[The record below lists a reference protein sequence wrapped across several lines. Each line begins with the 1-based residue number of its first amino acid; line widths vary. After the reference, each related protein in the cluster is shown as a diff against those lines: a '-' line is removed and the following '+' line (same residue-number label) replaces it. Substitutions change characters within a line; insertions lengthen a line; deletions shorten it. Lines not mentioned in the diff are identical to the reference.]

1 MRPNPPQSTAPAAGG
16 CLLAL
21 GLIGGAVAGVF
32 YGQTTLGVLIGGAG
46 GAIAAMIIFLIDR
59 RR

>member
-21 GLIGGAVAGVF
+21 GLIGGAMAGII
-32 YGQTTLGVLIGGAG
+32 YGQTTLGILIGGIG
-46 GAIAAMIIFLIDR
+46 GAIAATIIFLIDR

>member
-21 GLIGGAVAGVF
+21 GVIGGAIAGIILH
-32 YGQTTLGVLIGGAG
+32 QTSLGIVLGIAG
-46 GAIAAMIIFLIDR
+46 GAIAATIVFVIDR

>member
-21 GLIGGAVAGVF
+21 GLIGGAVAGVV
-32 YGQTTLGVLIGGAG
+32 YGQTTLGILIGGAG
-46 GAIAAMIIFLIDR
+46 GAIAAVIVFLIDR

>member
-21 GLIGGAVAGVF
+21 GLIGGAVAGVL
-32 YGQTTLGVLIGGAG
+32 YGQTTLGVLTGVGN
-46 GAIAAMIIFLIDR
+46 
-59 RR
+59 

>member
-21 GLIGGAVAGVF
+21 GVIGGTIAGIILH
-32 YGQTTLGVLIGGAG
+32 QTSMGIMLGIAG
-46 GAIAAMIIFLIDR
+46 GAIAATIIFLIDHR
-59 RR
+59 R

>member
-1 MRPNPPQSTAPAAGG
+1 MRPNPPQSNAPAAGG

-21 GLIGGAVAGVF
+21 GLIGGAVAGMI
-32 YGQTTLGVLIGGAG
+32 YGQASAGLILGGIG
-46 GAIAAMIIFLIDR
+46 GAIAAIIVFLIDR

>member
-21 GLIGGAVAGVF
+21 GLIGGAVVGVL

>member
-21 GLIGGAVAGVF
+21 GVI
-32 YGQTTLGVLIGGAG
+32 G
-46 GAIAAMIIFLIDR
+46 GAIAGVILHQTSLGIVLGIAGGAAVATIVFLIDR

>member
-1 MRPNPPQSTAPAAGG
+1 MRPNPPKSTAPAAGG

-21 GLIGGAVAGVF
+21 GVFGGTVVGIILH
-32 YGQTTLGVLIGGAG
+32 QTSLGIMLGVAG
-46 GAIAAMIIFLIDR
+46 GAIAATIVFLIDR

>member
-21 GLIGGAVAGVF
+21 GVLGGAVAGIMLHQTSLGILFGAIGGAVAATIV
-32 YGQTTLGVLIGGAG
+32 
-46 GAIAAMIIFLIDR
+46 FLIDR

>member
-21 GLIGGAVAGVF
+21 GVLGGAVIGVILH
-32 YGQTTLGVLIGGAG
+32 QISLGIVLGAAG
-46 GAIAAMIIFLIDR
+46 GAIAATIVFLIDR

>member
-21 GLIGGAVAGVF
+21 GLIGGAVAGVL
-32 YGQTTLGVLIGGAG
+32 YGQTTLGVLLGGAG
-46 GAIAAMIIFLIDR
+46 GAIAAIIVFLIDR

>member
-21 GLIGGAVAGVF
+21 GVIGGTVVGVVLH
-32 YGQTTLGVLIGGAG
+32 QTSLGILLGAAG
-46 GAIAAMIIFLIDR
+46 GAIAATIVFLIDR

>member
-21 GLIGGAVAGVF
+21 GVVGGAVAGIMLR
-32 YGQTTLGVLIGGAG
+32 QTSLGIILGVAA
-46 GAIAAMIIFLIDR
+46 GAIAATIVFLIDR

>member
-1 MRPNPPQSTAPAAGG
+1 MRPNPPKSTAPAAGG

-21 GLIGGAVAGVF
+21 GLIGGAVAGVL
-32 YGQTTLGVLIGGAG
+32 YGQTTLGVLIGGAS
-46 GAIAAMIIFLIDR
+46 GAIAATIIFLIDR

>member
-1 MRPNPPQSTAPAAGG
+1 MRPNPPKSTAPAAGG

-21 GLIGGAVAGVF
+21 GLIGGAVAGVL

-46 GAIAAMIIFLIDR
+46 GAIAATVIFLIDR

>member
-1 MRPNPPQSTAPAAGG
+1 MRPNPPKSTAPAAGG

-21 GLIGGAVAGVF
+21 GLIGGAVGGVL

-46 GAIAAMIIFLIDR
+46 GAIAATIIFLIDR
-59 RR
+59 RK

>member
-1 MRPNPPQSTAPAAGG
+1 MTPNPPKSTAPAAGG

-21 GLIGGAVAGVF
+21 GLIGGAFAGVV

-46 GAIAAMIIFLIDR
+46 GAIAATIIFLIDR

>member
-21 GLIGGAVAGVF
+21 GVVGGAVAGIMLH
-32 YGQTTLGVLIGGAG
+32 QTSLGIILGVAA
-46 GAIAAMIIFLIDR
+46 GAIAATIVFLIDR

>member
-1 MRPNPPQSTAPAAGG
+1 MRPNPPKSTAPAAGG

-21 GLIGGAVAGVF
+21 GVVGGAVAGVMLH
-32 YGQTTLGVLIGGAG
+32 QTSMGIVLGIAG
-46 GAIAAMIIFLIDR
+46 GAIAATIVFLIDR

>member
-21 GLIGGAVAGVF
+21 GLIGGAVAGVL
-32 YGQTTLGVLIGGAG
+32 YGQMTLGVLIGGAG
-46 GAIAAMIIFLIDR
+46 GAIAATIIFLIDR

>member
-21 GLIGGAVAGVF
+21 GLIGGAAAGVI
-32 YGQTTLGVLIGGAG
+32 YGQTTLGVLLGGAG
-46 GAIAAMIIFLIDR
+46 GAIAAIIVFLIDR

>member
-21 GLIGGAVAGVF
+21 GVI
-32 YGQTTLGVLIGGAG
+32 G
-46 GAIAAMIIFLIDR
+46 GAIAGVILHQTSLGIVLGIAGGAAAATIVFLIDR